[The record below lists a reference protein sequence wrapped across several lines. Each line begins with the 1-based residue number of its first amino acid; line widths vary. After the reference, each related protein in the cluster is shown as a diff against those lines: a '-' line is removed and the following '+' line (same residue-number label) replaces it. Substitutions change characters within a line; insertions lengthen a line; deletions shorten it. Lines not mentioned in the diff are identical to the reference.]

1 MEAHPYANIFP
12 MLGENEL
19 NELAADIKAYG
30 LRHAI
35 VVDKSRRVIDG
46 RNRFAACELAEVAP
60 RFETFDG
67 DDRKVLDLIVSLN
80 IKRRHLNESQ
90 RAMIAAKVANIN
102 HGGERVTNDDQS
114 KRPKGRLP
122 SPQVSQSD
130 AASALNVGER
140 SVRRAKRIINDG
152 VEELQD
158 AVMAG
163 EITVVAAE
171 RIVILPEVEQKAAV
185 QEAKA
190 PKSSQGA
197 APKKPAKP
205 EIPATAKSLIE
216 AIKSL
221 RSIAAKDSMRL
232 SIVEL
237 REVVKRVEEAARHY
251 VGRYME

>member
-12 MLGENEL
+12 MLGQSEL
-19 NELAADIKAYG
+19 RELADDIKAYG

-35 VVDKSRRVIDG
+35 VIDKSRRIIDG
-46 RNRFAACELAEVAP
+46 RNRFAACEIADVEP
-60 RFETFDG
+60 KFETFDG
-67 DDRKVLDLIVSLN
+67 DDRQILERIVSLN
-80 IKRRHLNESQ
+80 IKRRHLDESQ
-90 RAMIAAKVANIN
+90 RAMVAARIASLSQ
-102 HGGERVTNDDQS
+102 GRPS
-114 KRPKGRLP
+114 KSQPEENRPKGRFIENGP
-122 SPQVSQSD
+122 TQAE
-130 AASALNVGER
+130 AAATLNVGER

-171 RIVILPEVEQKAAV
+171 RIVVLPEVEQKAAV

-190 PKSSQGA
+190 PKSPQGA

-221 RSIAAKDSMRL
+221 RAIAAKDTMRL

-251 VGRYME
+251 VGRFME

>member
-80 IKRRHLNESQ
+80 VKRRHLDDSQ
-90 RAMIAAKVANIN
+90 RAMVAAKIANISN
-102 HGGERVTNDDQS
+102 GDNQFRRSDDEG
-114 KRPKGRLP
+114 RPDGRP
-122 SPQVSQSD
+122 SVAGVSQSD
-130 AASALNVGER
+130 AAAVMNVGER
-140 SVRRAKRIINDG
+140 SVRRARRIISQG
-152 VEELQD
+152 VDELQD

-163 EITVVAAE
+163 EIKVATAE
-171 RIVILPEVEQKAAV
+171 RIAVLPEVEQKAAV

-190 PKSSQGA
+190 PKSPQGA